1 MRRIW
6 DGTLVAE
13 IRTGRRKQLFYTRA
27 VRPFPSESLFYLRL
41 ITCFRGYQKYHGGQ
55 LSPLRQELDALF
67 LVREAGLLPLSACGN
82 VVNITPVFASE
93 VSVR

>member
-67 LVREAGLLPLSACGN
+67 LVREAGLLSACGN